1 MKKINILIF
10 ITFLGFCLSPSEE
23 GIVSISD
30 NTTPTLIISE
40 EDYPKVLT
48 DCLNNEKGYDIIT
61 PFDINDLK
69 TTISQLS
76 NSKEEQLRLDE
87 DIDYCISKYN
97 LWVELDSEN
106 PEELAKIFDE
116 NLDLAKCLRE
126 KGLKISDPTQDM
138 PKLDLSAL
146 VESKEEIEPLLEEC
160 GIYNGKSEK
169 YKPNFNW
176 VFITYTGLFS
186 NRRFNKSSFYSRFD
200 FSNNLSDRHN
210 YSR

>member
-10 ITFLGFCLSPSEE
+10 ITFLGFCSSSSEE

-30 NTTPTLIISE
+30 NTTPASTISE

-116 NLDLAKCLRE
+116 NLELAKCLRE

-138 PKLDLSAL
+138 PKLDLSGL
-146 VESKEEIEPLLEEC
+146 VETKEEIEPLLEEC

-169 YKPNFNW
+169 
-176 VFITYTGLFS
+176 
-186 NRRFNKSSFYSRFD
+186 
-200 FSNNLSDRHN
+200 
-210 YSR
+210 

>member
-10 ITFLGFCLSPSEE
+10 ITFLGFCSSPIEE

-30 NTTPTLIISE
+30 DTTPTLTISE

-76 NSKEEQLRLDE
+76 KSKEEQLRLDE
-87 DIDYCISKYN
+87 DIDYCITKYN

-116 NLDLAKCLRE
+116 NLELAKCLRE
-126 KGLKISDPTQDM
+126 KGLKISDPTQDT
-138 PKLDLSAL
+138 PKLDLSGL

-169 YKPNFNW
+169 
-176 VFITYTGLFS
+176 
-186 NRRFNKSSFYSRFD
+186 
-200 FSNNLSDRHN
+200 
-210 YSR
+210 

>member
-1 MKKINILIF
+1 MKKINLLIF

-48 DCLNNEKGYDIIT
+48 DCLNNEKGYDITT

-76 NSKEEQLRLDE
+76 KSKEEQLRLDE
-87 DIDYCISKYN
+87 DINYCISKYN

-106 PEELAKIFDE
+106 PEELAKIYDE
-116 NLDLAKCLRE
+116 NLELAKCLRE
-126 KGLKISDPTQDM
+126 KGLNVPDPSQQE
-138 PKLDLSAL
+138 PKVDLSGL
-146 VESKEEIEPLLEEC
+146 KESKDDIMPLLQEC
-160 GIYNGKSEK
+160 GWQK
-169 YKPNFNW
+169 
-176 VFITYTGLFS
+176 
-186 NRRFNKSSFYSRFD
+186 
-200 FSNNLSDRHN
+200 
-210 YSR
+210 

>member
-10 ITFLGFCLSPSEE
+10 ITFLGFCSSPIEE

-30 NTTPTLIISE
+30 ETTPTLTISE

-76 NSKEEQLRLDE
+76 KSKEEQLRLDE
-87 DIDYCISKYN
+87 DIDYCITKYN

-116 NLDLAKCLRE
+116 NLELAKCLRE
-126 KGLKISDPTQDM
+126 KGLKISDPTQDT
-138 PKLDLSAL
+138 PKLDLSGL

-169 YKPNFNW
+169 
-176 VFITYTGLFS
+176 
-186 NRRFNKSSFYSRFD
+186 
-200 FSNNLSDRHN
+200 
-210 YSR
+210 